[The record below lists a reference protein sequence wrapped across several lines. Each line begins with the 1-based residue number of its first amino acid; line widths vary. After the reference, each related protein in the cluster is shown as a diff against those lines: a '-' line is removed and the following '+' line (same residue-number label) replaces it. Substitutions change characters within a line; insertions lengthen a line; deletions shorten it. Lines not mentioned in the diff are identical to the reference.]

1 MRLEAVPDLKIGSVR
16 VMANDTV
23 VEDLVEHRLE
33 GLAKALL
40 VDVDAWREKSPLA
53 QRILEVQQ
61 EEAEDGDVHS

>member
-1 MRLEAVPDLKIGSVR
+1 
-16 VMANDTV
+16 MANDTV

-53 QRILEVQQ
+53 QRILDVQQ